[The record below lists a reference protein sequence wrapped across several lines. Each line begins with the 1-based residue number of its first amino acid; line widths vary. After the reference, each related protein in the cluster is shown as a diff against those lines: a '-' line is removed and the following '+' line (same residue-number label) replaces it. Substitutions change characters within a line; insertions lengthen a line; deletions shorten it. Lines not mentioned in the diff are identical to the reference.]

1 MRDDEVAAELAGI
14 NLGRARVSAFVVS
27 AAAAGAAG
35 AILAMAARLAA
46 PGAFTLNLSLTLL
59 AAVVLGGLG
68 SLSGALIGAVL
79 LSFLP
84 QLTTQLGTDLGLD
97 DLRAAELAPLVY
109 GLVLVV
115 VILLAPA
122 GIVGT
127 IGSRLRARRHRSDPE
142 DTTEHIRSSLTTS
155 KGTAP

>member
-1 MRDDEVAAELAGI
+1 
-14 NLGRARVSAFVVS
+14 
-27 AAAAGAAG
+27 
-35 AILAMAARLAA
+35 MAARLAA

-84 QLTTQLGTDLGLD
+84 QLTTQVGTDLGLD

-127 IGSRLRARRHRSDPE
+127 IGAKLRARRHRSDP
-142 DTTEHIRSSLTTS
+142 DAPSPEHIRSSITTS